1 MVLITSGPMANKLAV
16 IVDVVNHH
24 EALVDGPE
32 SGVPRQ
38 AISFKRIALTD
49 FVISIPP
56 GVRTTP
62 VSKAWKKA
70 DIDTK
75 WAQTAW
81 AKKLATRAK
90 RASLSDFERFVVRVN
105 RQKRARAVNG
115 EFNKLKKASK

>member
-1 MVLITSGPMANKLAV
+1 MLA
-16 IVDVVNHH
+16 
-24 EALVDGPE
+24 LR
-32 SGVPRQ
+32 SQ
-38 AISFKRIALTD
+38 
-49 FVISIPP
+49 
-56 GVRTTP
+56 
-62 VSKAWKKA
+62 AWKKA

-105 RQKRARAVNG
+105 RQKVCNRVGGGVMDSVTHLTSTPPPSLQRARAVNG